1 MRVRSYYSNSHYSIT
16 RMTPFWSNPDL
27 LPSMIREKA
36 RETPKRSEEQ
46 YAETRERVQKGVREA
61 EKHMKLNDVAADV
74 LLYIEMNEEKLNE
87 KLKDESL
94 QDVAKDFQSY
104 DARQWGQLQQ
114 AFGAGKFDLQ
124 VVQAKDGQPQIAMN
138 ITLPEG
144 NVKETVQLNQSL
156 QDALIQAATGT
167 SNNRVTE

>member
-1 MRVRSYYSNSHYSIT
+1 
-16 RMTPFWSNPDL
+16 MTPFWSNPDL

-104 DARQWGQLQQ
+104 DAKQWGQLQQ
-114 AFGAGKFDLQ
+114 AFGAGKFDLH
-124 VVQAKDGQPQIAMN
+124 VTQAEKGHPIITMTV
-138 ITLPEG
+138 TLPEG
-144 NVKETVQLNQSL
+144 NVQETMQLNQSL
-156 QDALIQAATGT
+156 QDALVKRAVEHRRA
-167 SNNRVTE
+167 